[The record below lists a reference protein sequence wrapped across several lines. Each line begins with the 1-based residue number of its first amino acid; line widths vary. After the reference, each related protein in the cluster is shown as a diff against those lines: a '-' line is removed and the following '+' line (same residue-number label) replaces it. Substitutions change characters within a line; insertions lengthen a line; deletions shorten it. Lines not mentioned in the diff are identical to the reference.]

1 MTFVIDQKYS
11 IVIFHID
18 NCAAHKDADGF
29 FNYIHSVNITFIKYT
44 KFYLLSIIV
53 VRLLT
58 LRKGALAA

>member
-29 FNYIHSVNITFIKYT
+29 LIIFI
-44 KFYLLSIIV
+44 LSIIHSSNILNFIFINDRCKTV
-53 VRLLT
+53 NFNE
-58 LRKGALAA
+58 GALAA